1 MADPLVGVLGA
12 TGAVGGVVLEV
23 LAERNF
29 PLRDLVPLASSRS
42 AGSTIK
48 FRGQDF
54 TVREATPGAFAG
66 IDVLFSAVGSSTS
79 RELAPHA
86 VQAGAVVIDK
96 TSAWRYDDDVPLVIP
111 EVNPGDIDWH
121 KGIISCPNCSTI
133 QMVMALTPIEREYG
147 IERVVVATY
156 QSVSGAGAAAM
167 QELTDQTAAVAAGN
181 PPAVEI
187 LPHQIVQN
195 VVPEVESFRP
205 EDGYTSEEWKMA
217 VETRKIMHLPDL
229 RISATCVRVP
239 VYRAHSEAVTVEC
252 TRPVDPDG
260 VRAAL
265 AAFPGIRVVDDIA
278 DPAYPTAL
286 DASNNDDVWVGR
298 IRRDTS
304 SDNGIVMWV
313 VSDNLRKGAATNSV
327 QIAEFL
333 SLSPSPISLRAG
345 VRQENGAGN
354 RPSR

>member
-23 LAERNF
+23 LVERNF
-29 PLRDLVPLASSRS
+29 PLRDLIPLASSRS
-42 AGSTIK
+42 AGTTIN
-48 FRGQDF
+48 FRGQDL
-54 TVREATPGAFAG
+54 TVREATPEAFVG
-66 IDVLFSAVGSSTS
+66 IDVVFSAVDSDIS

-86 VQAGAVVIDK
+86 VAAGAVVIDK

-111 EVNPGDIDWH
+111 EVNPGDIEWH
-121 KGIISCPNCSTI
+121 NGIISCPNCSTI
-133 QMVMALTPIEREYG
+133 QMVMALTPVEREFG
-147 IERVVVATY
+147 IQRVIAATY

-167 QELTDQTAAVAAGN
+167 QELTHQTAAVAAGS

-187 LPHQIVQN
+187 LPRQIVQN

-229 RISATCVRVP
+229 RVSATCVRVP
-239 VYRAHSEAVTVEC
+239 VYRAHSEAITVEC

-265 AAFPGIRVVDDIA
+265 DSFPGVRVVDDIA
-278 DPAYPTAL
+278 QRSYPTAL
-286 DASNNDDVWVGR
+286 DASDNDDVWVGR

-327 QIAEFL
+327 QIAELL
-333 SLSPSPISLRAG
+333 SF
-345 VRQENGAGN
+345 
-354 RPSR
+354 